1 MGARWHHSDI
11 VGRKLASPC
20 VGKGRYMS
28 EEENKAVGLRFVNE
42 VLNKQNL
49 AALDELVA
57 EDFVELDPLP
67 GQEQG
72 REGLK

>member
-1 MGARWHHSDI
+1 
-11 VGRKLASPC
+11 
-20 VGKGRYMS
+20 MS
-28 EEENKAVGLRFVNE
+28 EEENRALGRRFMNE
-42 VLNKQNL
+42 VLNNQNL

-72 REGLK
+72 REGLRASTNRLATFHT